1 MLQRIVSLDPFVN
14 NKSVK
19 VVHNA
24 KFELKFL
31 LQNEVELK
39 GQIFD
44 SMYADKL
51 LHAGIRGHSS
61 TLEHLAQFYLKRP
74 LDKEQQN
81 SDWSGDLTADQLAYA
96 AVDAEILLPLR
107 EKLISRLK
115 SQKLIEVAQLE
126 FDCVW
131 AMAQME
137 LAGIRLEVDRWQ
149 NYCQLIQQNIG
160 QYQAKLQRHCAEWS
174 QKEGQ
179 PINLRSTQQL
189 QAALALLG
197 IQVKSTKQSTLEAK
211 SDSVV
216 VADLAAV

>member
-1 MLQRIVSLDPFVN
+1 VLQRIVSLDPFVN

-51 LHAGIRGHSS
+51 LHAGIRRHSS

-137 LAGIRLEVDRWQ
+137 LAGIRLEVDRRQ

-174 QKEGQ
+174 QKEDQ

-197 IQVKSTKQSTLEAK
+197 IQVKSTRQSTLEAK

-216 VADLAAV
+216 VANLL